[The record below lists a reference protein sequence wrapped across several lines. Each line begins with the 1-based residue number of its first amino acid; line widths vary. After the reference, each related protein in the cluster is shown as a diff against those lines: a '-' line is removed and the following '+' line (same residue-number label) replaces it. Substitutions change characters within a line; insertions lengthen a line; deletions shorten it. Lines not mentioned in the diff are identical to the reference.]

1 MSKKLIPLLGCL
13 LFLIACKKEK
23 TSWDTNWDLPIAHGT
38 IDLSDLVADSALE
51 VNGDQSYQLVLEQEL
66 YAIKIDTL
74 ITIPDTNFTEEVAL
88 SFPINA
94 SPGFEFAQ
102 NTKEHDFDMNGAE
115 IKFLRFSKGF
125 VDVKITSPLATT
137 TKYILEIPN
146 ATRDGAIFSQ
156 EVIVP
161 PGTTANPA
169 IVNLTLDFAGY
180 EGDLRG
186 LDQTSSNKIL
196 TRLIAKIDESGVPIT
211 VQTTDTIF
219 FDIAFRELVPDY
231 AQGYFGQQSW
241 NESSG
246 FDLEA
251 MKKITAGALKLEEAN
266 FDFII
271 KNGIKVMGR
280 ANLDQ
285 ITGYNH
291 RTSSIVSLAHP
302 ELGQDLN
309 ISPATGSWSSLTP
322 SEYLMHFDDGNSNAK
337 SFIENL
343 PDSLELTYE
352 MLLNPFGNVSGGT
365 DAFYPDSKLSLLANF
380 NMPLALGT
388 DSLTY
393 QDTLDFGFQQDFES
407 THIYEGKLFLDYDN
421 WFPFAAHVK
430 ATFIDAN
437 NNELTSIDLG
447 QGIQSGI
454 TDMSLVVTNSTA
466 GTIEIPVSNNQIML
480 MNEANRIVLEV
491 IFDTPAYPSTVSIY
505 DNYKIDINLKSNIRA
520 RIKI

>member
-1 MSKKLIPLLGCL
+1 MSKKLIYIFGCFI
-13 LFLIACKKEK
+13 FLIACKKEK

-38 IDLSDLVADSALE
+38 IDLSDLVTDTVLA

-66 YAIKIDTL
+66 YAVKIDTL
-74 ITIPDTNFTEEVAL
+74 ITIPDTTFTEKVAL

-102 NTKEHDFDMNGAE
+102 NTKEHHFEMNGAE

-137 TKYILEIPN
+137 TKYVLEIPN
-146 ATRDGAIFSQ
+146 ATKDGQMFSK

-161 PGTTANPA
+161 PGSIATPA
-169 IVNLTLDFAGY
+169 VINTTLDFSGY
-180 EGDLRG
+180 QGDLRG

-196 TRLIAKIDESGVPIT
+196 TRLIAKVDESGDPIT
-211 VQTTDTIF
+211 VQTTDTIY

-241 NESSG
+241 DASSG

-251 MKKITAGALKLEEAN
+251 MKKITSGALKLEETN
-266 FDFII
+266 FDFMIR
-271 KNGIKVMGR
+271 NGIKVMGR
-280 ANLDQ
+280 AKIDQ

-291 RTSSIVSLAHP
+291 RNMSIVSLAHP
-302 ELGQDLN
+302 EMGQDLN
-309 ISPATGSWSSLTP
+309 IDPATGSWNTLSP
-322 SEYLMHFDDGNSNAK
+322 SEYTLHFDDGNSNAK
-337 SFIENL
+337 DFIENL
-343 PDSLELTYE
+343 PDSIELTYE
-352 MLLNPFGNVSGGT
+352 MLLNPLGNISGGT
-365 DAFYPDSKLSLLANF
+365 DAFYPESKLSLVLNM
-380 NMPLALGT
+380 NMPLALST

-393 QDTLDFGFQQDFES
+393 KDTLEFDFQQDFDA
-407 THIYEGKLFLDYDN
+407 THIYEGNLILEYNN
-421 WFPFAAHVK
+421 WFPFAAHLK

-437 NNELTSIDLG
+437 ENELTSIDLD
-447 QGIQSGI
+447 QGIQAGI
-454 TDMSLVVTNSTA
+454 TDMSLIVTQSSNGSINIPVTND
-466 GTIEIPVSNNQIML
+466 QIL
-480 MNEANRIVLEV
+480 LLNEANRMVIEV
-491 IFDTPAYPSTVSIY
+491 IFDTPAYPNTVSIY